1 MTRHKYELAVL
12 FFCFVF
18 FLFFFLASIEPTL
31 RCRGVLVGGTSG
43 LWHAVGRGRDSSARR
58 DRRERNSRAGSPPR
72 QYAIGIASLAVTAP
86 DSTLGCKP
94 NVRPTTQDSC
104 NAVLPLWGVAFL
116 KNPVLGEGTGENKC
130 CILEI
135 VLHHGPE
142 RDPTP
147 RSTFRCCGSHWRVPP
162 PRCPRTVQ
170 APRTG
175 TPAGH
180 GHPFRI

>member
-1 MTRHKYELAVL
+1 MPEAEAGGSSVRRDDGTGCNYLPAGSR
-12 FFCFVF
+12 
-18 FLFFFLASIEPTL
+18 S
-31 RCRGVLVGGTSG
+31 CRGLSWLHSPFFRLGYIPSG
-43 LWHAVGRGRDSSARR
+43 ERMSTARR
-58 DRRERNSRAGSPPR
+58 H
-72 QYAIGIASLAVTAP
+72 
-86 DSTLGCKP
+86 
-94 NVRPTTQDSC
+94 TQDSC
-104 NAVLPLWGVAFL
+104 IVWSPLWGVAFL

-162 PRCPRTVQ
+162 PRCPRTMQ
-170 APRTG
+170 TPRTG